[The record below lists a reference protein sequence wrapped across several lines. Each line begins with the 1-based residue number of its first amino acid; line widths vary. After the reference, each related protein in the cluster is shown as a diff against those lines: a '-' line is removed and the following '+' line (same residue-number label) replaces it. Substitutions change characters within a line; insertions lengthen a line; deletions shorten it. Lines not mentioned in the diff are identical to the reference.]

1 MENNVAMATDGRKK
15 KCSGISEYSGA
26 YMIVNGVIVCASGA
40 AVVRASRKER
50 RSSREMEKRLRS
62 YSAKSVPEWFRNGQA
77 LGAKKL
83 RICPNAAR
91 GGLYTVP
98 TRSGCEGNRV
108 FTRAVVLERC
118 GFVSRRESFAWWIGR
133 VAEAESRKTDCV
145 VELESQWSCLF
156 VCLPYL
162 VRYVDRE
169 GKVTLFFFSP
179 GSLAGGGI
187 QQTGRARW
195 RSSDEEMM
203 LAGVA
208 IVHG

>member
-91 GGLYTVP
+91 GGLYTYCTYP
-98 TRSGCEGNRV
+98 FRMRGKQSLHASRGTG
-108 FTRAVVLERC
+108 AVWLC
-118 GFVSRRESFAWWIGR
+118 FKKGKF
-133 VAEAESRKTDCV
+133 CM
-145 VELESQWSCLF
+145 
-156 VCLPYL
+156 
-162 VRYVDRE
+162 VDRE
-169 GKVTLFFFSP
+169 GC
-179 GSLAGGGI
+179 
-187 QQTGRARW
+187 
-195 RSSDEEMM
+195 RSGE
-203 LAGVA
+203 
-208 IVHG
+208 